1 MLSKPDPSQPIIGVD
16 GKPWNP
22 EEHLDYLG
30 GATAINWRLLL
41 QINPQITVNFAGL
54 LVERKLSEDLLGD
67 IKNPELSFFNDLI
80 QLLIKHGF
88 IDADELAEVLY
99 QSITGSLGEG
109 VANLIQA
116 AILKREKK

>member
-1 MLSKPDPSQPIIGVD
+1 
-16 GKPWNP
+16 
-22 EEHLDYLG
+22 
-30 GATAINWRLLL
+30 
-41 QINPQITVNFAGL
+41 
-54 LVERKLSEDLLGD
+54 VERKLSEDLLGD